1 MTGFGEKLTRQC
13 HWEFWVMVTWEL
25 AHLDERVSF
34 TCSVHQR
41 AMEGF
46 KWKSE
51 MIQCL
56 YLKDLLL
63 LFCQ

>member
-1 MTGFGEKLTRQC
+1 
-13 HWEFWVMVTWEL
+13 MVSWEL
-25 AHLDERVSF
+25 AHLDERVTF

-46 KWKSE
+46 KWRSE